1 MDNKKGVL
9 TLRRYLLRAS
19 IMVALGCL
27 FVFGPLICFTT
38 QPDADLNEYIRM
50 SISTMIFGTICGT
63 LVSTINY
70 RRFIKPSNVLIEKIN
85 KVANGNLTETNSKQ
99 SGYLTEVEYLINEM
113 IKTLKSHM
121 ADIKTNAK
129 KLKTLNHENLKD
141 IDSTLTNSQT
151 IMRFI
156 ESNETEFEKILENS
170 NSINS
175 FVNNISSYADEV
187 VSSTKEVLNNS
198 TKAQE
203 YIDKNKEFA
212 RNTEHS
218 IIRLNNR
225 FADVENMI
233 LEFNKKT
240 DEISNIVKLIQG
252 ISGQTNLLAL
262 NAAIESARAGEVG
275 KGFSVVAEEIKKLA
289 NQADIATKSIEK
301 MINEISSESAI
312 ITNVIREERK
322 FSEKTKNSFLEMQK
336 QLSEIVGYIDGTR
349 EQTIEIMTEMTNV
362 GTKIDDVSGKI
373 KETNEYINRYNG
385 EANKINTTIKHL
397 IKDIEKQKDNAEYLK
412 EISEG
417 LNKVTEYYYTE
428 K

>member
-1 MDNKKGVL
+1 
-9 TLRRYLLRAS
+9 
-19 IMVALGCL
+19 
-27 FVFGPLICFTT
+27 
-38 QPDADLNEYIRM
+38 
-50 SISTMIFGTICGT
+50 
-63 LVSTINY
+63 
-70 RRFIKPSNVLIEKIN
+70 
-85 KVANGNLTETNSKQ
+85 VANGNLTETNSKQ

>member
-1 MDNKKGVL
+1 
-9 TLRRYLLRAS
+9 
-19 IMVALGCL
+19 
-27 FVFGPLICFTT
+27 
-38 QPDADLNEYIRM
+38 
-50 SISTMIFGTICGT
+50 
-63 LVSTINY
+63 
-70 RRFIKPSNVLIEKIN
+70 
-85 KVANGNLTETNSKQ
+85 
-99 SGYLTEVEYLINEM
+99 
-113 IKTLKSHM
+113 
-121 ADIKTNAK
+121 
-129 KLKTLNHENLKD
+129 
-141 IDSTLTNSQT
+141 
-151 IMRFI
+151 
-156 ESNETEFEKILENS
+156 
-170 NSINS
+170 
-175 FVNNISSYADEV
+175 
-187 VSSTKEVLNNS
+187 
-198 TKAQE
+198 
-203 YIDKNKEFA
+203 
-212 RNTEHS
+212 
-218 IIRLNNR
+218 
-225 FADVENMI
+225 MI